1 MVDHSELVAAGHSY
15 FGTITTVQDAQVILE
30 ASKQGILPRV
40 TRRLTDDE
48 RIQFVKPGACFC
60 WEEEEAGIRRW
71 TDHIKWTP
79 SRVSGAFLTYLEVP
93 SRGDETLIKQSFSS
107 IDPQTNSKMHLIAY
121 NSKAARRSGTLRSPL
136 HDPMLQAIFQASFPS
151 SREDGNA
158 NSDIPRRSSSVSSSS
173 SCSSAEARSPPVA
186 PATLPSL
193 FGPHPSFSAAKLSYR
208 RSHSNLHEVRSK
220 ALSST
225 EADRD
230 RHTRDRPSTAKSDG
244 DRPPLLSSQSFDAA
258 RFSRV
263 SGSVDHTGGSNKSLS
278 PVSIFSNVSPHGS
291 TAWTFAYP
299 GIASTTSGGPRWDSR
314 DHHGAPNSAS
324 TSSLPIPSRYSVSSE
339 PQEISPTLSTHARS
353 QSSTSSTTSLT
364 QPSPFWKDS
373 LHGSSQPPQVP
384 TPPGSAGVSRQLAPY
399 SELASGMTSTA
410 SSPSMG
416 SLISPLRGTFL
427 DDDDKR
433 EDWNP
438 DDPDSEGGPRLPDQ
452 QRGAEDERQ
461 LRLLDRRI

>member
-1 MVDHSELVAAGHSY
+1 MVPSQADSY

-93 SRGDETLIKQSFSS
+93 SRGDETIIKQSFSS

-121 NSKAARRSGTLRSPL
+121 NSKAAQRSGTLRSPL

-151 SREDGNA
+151 SREGGNA
-158 NSDIPRRSSSVSSSS
+158 NGDLPRRSPSASSSS
-173 SCSSAEARSPPVA
+173 SSSSAEARSPPVA
-186 PATLPSL
+186 PASLPSL

-208 RSHSNLHEVRSK
+208 RSHSNLHEVRAKGHS
-220 ALSST
+220 AT
-225 EADRD
+225 EADQD
-230 RHTRDRPSTAKSDG
+230 WHTRERPSTANSDG

-258 RFSRV
+258 RFGRGT
-263 SGSVDHTGGSNKSLS
+263 GSVDHTSGSSNNPIS
-278 PVSIFSNVSPHGS
+278 PVSILSNVPPRGS

-299 GIASTTSGGPRWDSR
+299 GIASTTTSGVPRWDSR
-314 DHHGAPNSAS
+314 DPSGAHQSAS
-324 TSSLPIPSRYSVSSE
+324 TSSLPIPSRYPGSSE
-339 PQEISPTLSTHARS
+339 RPEISPTLSTHGRS
-353 QSSTSSTTSLT
+353 RSSTSSPTSLT
-364 QPSPFWKDS
+364 QPSPLRNDS

-384 TPPGSAGVSRQLAPY
+384 TPPGSAGTSRQLAPY
-399 SELASGMTSTA
+399 NELASGMTSTA
-410 SSPSMG
+410 SPPSMA

-427 DDDDKR
+427 DDDD
-433 EDWNP
+433 EHEGWNP
-438 DDPDSEGGPRLPDQ
+438 DDPDSERGPRLPDQ
-452 QRGAEDERQ
+452 QRGSEDERQ